1 MKFIDYLLNLL
12 KGENPEQLAA
22 KIKKKAVQAFDAQI
36 SVKVNT
42 SSDLEDKVEE
52 MEEKVKLALA
62 NNGQLIEDRQ
72 AYLQNYASTFR
83 QLIEAKDKL
92 EVHKE
97 EISILRGALDALN
110 GNYDV
115 TAKEEE
121 TPE

>member
-12 KGENPEQLAA
+12 KGDNPEQVAA
-22 KIKKKAVQAFDAQI
+22 KIKKKAIQAFEAQI
-36 SVKVNT
+36 SVKTNT
-42 SSDLEDKVEE
+42 TSDLEDKVED
-52 MEEKVKLALA
+52 MEERVKLALA

-72 AYLQNYASTFR
+72 EYLQNYASTFR
-83 QLIEAKDKL
+83 QLKEAKEKL
-92 EVHKE
+92 EAHKE
-97 EISILRGALDALN
+97 EVSILRGALDALN